1 MNLGGRHVEGDINVA
16 EAENGGGYHTSLY
29 TCMTLSRIK
38 TKTKTFLKI
47 LEAQQ
52 NTQVV
57 NYCR

>member
-1 MNLGGRHVEGDINVA
+1 MLKEMLQMA

-38 TKTKTFLKI
+38 AKTKTFLKV

-52 NTQVV
+52 IHK
-57 NYCR
+57 

>member
-1 MNLGGRHVEGDINVA
+1 MSLGGRHVEGHIKVA

-29 TCMTLSRIK
+29 TCTTLSRIK

-52 NTQVV
+52 IHK
-57 NYCR
+57 